1 MIKFLKSVKKGIVNN
16 MKYHKMSLLQALAEE
31 YRMMFH
37 IMGIKLYIK
46 YLAGTAVEGVDF

>member
-37 IMGIKLYIK
+37 IMGVKLYIK
-46 YLAGTAVEGVDF
+46 YLTGTAVEGVDF